1 MNYTNDTE
9 QIVFIKDGDIVATL
23 DGNTLSGN
31 PVLSNGIPSFDLLST
46 LHQELTAYENN
57 LSVYIRDVVG
67 LSAQN
72 LSTEISSV
80 VTVVDGEGHKY
91 SHLSVLELTNAEY
104 NTLSQ
109 NDMLAENAIYV
120 IKDSYTSMR
129 GQQVKDVAEP
139 TELSDA
145 ATKNYVDV
153 NDESLRQYAESI
165 STDVEELS
173 GTVGKLIARD
183 KKDVSYLG
191 EVELKTEY
199 KDPENEAVILDNT
212 LFGLLLTNNN
222 DRDRAL
228 HTGFMFKAISENHL
242 SNFEITDGTNT
253 QLFRDNDYL
262 IVKNEVD
269 AVKNV
274 ALSDVTVI
282 KDYDLSVY
290 LIQNQINNINLSIDG
305 LDNDIAFLSSDL
317 SSTVITHTV
326 AVTDVR
332 TVEEIVADDYSTTAW
347 NTGDIFIVKRHIYDL
362 ADEDVPGT
370 ELENRYE
377 YTAYVFNKSAGA
389 SGEWR
394 AMDGNYSAENIY
406 LTKDYTLDGDYTAV
420 GNFLKS
426 SKKIES
432 KGKTLHWLLE
442 NMFDTTILP
451 KLGAAPSFTIALT
464 NNGTYEVG
472 ETITPRYTL
481 TYSAGKYSY
490 TWNNTTPADGTTLQQ
505 ADVKSNQT
513 GSPTDTKTTSV
524 TNTAFSQSYKLT
536 NGQTITLTASNVK
549 YNQGAIPVD
558 SKGVQHSDLRRA
570 AGDLT
575 AKTTS
580 NSIVGKYRYFYA
592 QSSFP
597 TKTDGSGR
605 LYIDGGDVNSDDVRA
620 LLSTKVFTIA
630 AGSTAINTAA
640 GMTQF
645 AIACPGTSGI
655 NSIVVSQA
663 SPPIDLTMKKTDI
676 TIKDAGGSDVSY
688 KLFYIV
694 NGEAALNANT
704 YTIKQIA

>member
-31 PVLSNGIPSFDLLST
+31 PVLINGVPSFDLLST
-46 LHQELTAYENN
+46 LHSQLTAYDDN

-80 VTVVDGEGHKY
+80 VTVVDSEGHKY

-153 NDESLRQYAESI
+153 NDTSLREYANSI
-165 STDVEELS
+165 SSNVEELS
-173 GTVGKLIARD
+173 GTVGNLIDRD

-199 KDPENEAVILDNT
+199 QDPEHEATILDNT
-212 LFGLLLTNNN
+212 LYGLLLTNNN
-222 DRDRAL
+222 NRDRAL
-228 HTGFMFKAISENHL
+228 HTGFMFKAVSENHL
-242 SNFEITDGTNT
+242 SNFEITDGTAT

-269 AVKNV
+269 AIKNV

-290 LIQNQINNINLSIDG
+290 LIQNQIDSINLSIDG
-305 LDNDIAFLSSDL
+305 LDKDIAFLSSDL
-317 SSTVITHTV
+317 SATVITHVVTV
-326 AVTDVR
+326 SDAR
-332 TVEEIVADDYSTTAW
+332 TVEEIIAEDYSTMAW
-347 NTGDIFIVKRHIYDL
+347 NTGDVFIVKKHVYDL

-370 ELENRYE
+370 ELEDIYE

-451 KLGAAPSFTIALT
+451 KLGAAPSFAISLT
-464 NNGTYEVG
+464 NSGTYEVG
-472 ETITPRYTL
+472 ETITPKYNL
-481 TYSAGKYSY
+481 TYTQGKYSY
-490 TWNNTTPADGTTLQQ
+490 TWSNTTPNDGTSLQTVN
-505 ADVKSNQT
+505 VKSNQT
-513 GSPTDTKTTSV
+513 GAPTDTKTSTVS
-524 TNTAFSQSYKLT
+524 NGSYSQSYKLT
-536 NGQTITLTASNVK
+536 ENQTVTLTASNFK
-549 YNQGAIPVD
+549 YNQGSVPVD
-558 SKGVQHSDLRRA
+558 SKGAEHPDLRRI
-570 AGDLT
+570 AGDL
-575 AKTTS
+575 ANKTTS

-597 TKTDGSGR
+597 TRTDGGGN

-620 LLSTKVFTIA
+620 LLGTKVFVIT

-655 NSIVVSQA
+655 NSIVVTQS

-694 NGEAALNANT
+694 NAEAATNANT